1 MTELRRRMI
10 EDMQLRGLS
19 SGTQHGYVRSVRVL
33 AEHYHRPPD
42 QLSDEQLRE
51 FFLYLMRE
59 RNLAKATLIN
69 YRAAIKFF
77 FMTTLQRPLP
87 VLQLVRAERRRKL
100 PVILSLEEVQHLLS
114 LVQDP
119 AIRMCLTMIYSCGLR
134 LQEGTRLQ
142 VRDIHSSR
150 MLVHVRRGKGGKDR
164 YVPLPQRSLELLRAY
179 WVQERPS
186 PWLFPD
192 KREADR
198 PLWRER
204 PYRTLKAVL
213 GKAKIDKDVSVHTL
227 RHSYATHLLE
237 AGVNLRV
244 IQEILGHKSPKT
256 TAIYTHLTP
265 RVLAGLQ
272 TTINELMAPL

>member
-10 EDMQLRGLS
+10 EDMQLHGLC
-19 SGTQHGYVRSVRVL
+19 SGTQQAYVRAVRVL

-87 VLQLVRAERRRKL
+87 VLKLVRAERRRKL
-100 PVILSLEEVQHLLS
+100 PVILSLQEVQRLLS

-119 AIRMCLTMIYSCGLR
+119 CIRMCLTMIYSCGLR

-142 VRDIHSSR
+142 VCDIHSSR
-150 MLVHVRRGKGGKDR
+150 MLVH
-164 YVPLPQRSLELLRAY
+164 P
-179 WVQERPS
+179 
-186 PWLFPD
+186 
-192 KREADR
+192 
-198 PLWRER
+198 
-204 PYRTLKAVL
+204 
-213 GKAKIDKDVSVHTL
+213 
-227 RHSYATHLLE
+227 
-237 AGVNLRV
+237 
-244 IQEILGHKSPKT
+244 
-256 TAIYTHLTP
+256 
-265 RVLAGLQ
+265 
-272 TTINELMAPL
+272 